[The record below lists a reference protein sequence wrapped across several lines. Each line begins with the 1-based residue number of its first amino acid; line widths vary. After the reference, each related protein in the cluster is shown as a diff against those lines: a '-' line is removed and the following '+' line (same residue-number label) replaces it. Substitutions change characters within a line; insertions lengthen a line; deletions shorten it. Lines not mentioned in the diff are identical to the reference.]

1 MPSTKPPRP
10 RLAPSAASW
19 SRAGLLDEMLAPLS
33 REEFFRDCW
42 EKKPV
47 ISRGRDPDFFRS
59 LFSLADVDRFICYHK
74 PQPGRIDLV
83 SDAGFVRDNFVNS
96 DKTANVNLVYESYLK
111 GSTVILSG
119 LEDTWEPLV
128 IFSRALERELNHPI
142 AVAVYLTPPS
152 VRGVQPHFDTQEN
165 LVLQVEGSKR
175 WLVYPPARDLPP
187 VEGSY
192 MPVPR
197 ESLPAP
203 ILEVEVH
210 PGDVLYIPRGFTHE
224 ASAGDRPSL
233 HITVDV
239 HVRTWF
245 DLLSDALAL
254 LAERRRELRRS
265 LPIGFLNQR
274 EPSAEMAR
282 ELAEHLASLRDV
294 GLADVVRKYTEAL
307 IVNKPPP
314 PDGHFAMLDA
324 TVEIDTWLEKR
335 ATTLT
340 RLFREPGMVGIQF
353 SGNQLMGPE
362 KIAEALAFIDDHD
375 SFTPAMLPGSLNDRE
390 KLVLVRRL
398 VRTGLLTLRAPAA
411 EAARE
416 PAE

>member
-1 MPSTKPPRP
+1 
-10 RLAPSAASW
+10 
-19 SRAGLLDEMLAPLS
+19 
-33 REEFFRDCW
+33 
-42 EKKPV
+42 
-47 ISRGRDPDFFRS
+47 
-59 LFSLADVDRFICYHK
+59 
-74 PQPGRIDLV
+74 
-83 SDAGFVRDNFVNS
+83 
-96 DKTANVNLVYESYLK
+96 
-111 GSTVILSG
+111 
-119 LEDTWEPLV
+119 
-128 IFSRALERELNHPI
+128 
-142 AVAVYLTPPS
+142 
-152 VRGVQPHFDTQEN
+152 
-165 LVLQVEGSKR
+165 
-175 WLVYPPARDLPP
+175 
-187 VEGSY
+187 
-192 MPVPR
+192 VPR